1 MFMNDDSNN
10 IDNNGNIDKNDT
22 KMLNKQVLIFIMNYN
37 FTITFI
43 IKY

>member
-37 FTITFI
+37 LTITFI